1 MVSERTGEQLQM
13 LELILQVIARLDQ
26 LGMDGEVRLVVR
38 IPGGAITIAGKSKRA
53 AERKP

>member
-1 MVSERTGEQLQM
+1 MSERTGEQLQM